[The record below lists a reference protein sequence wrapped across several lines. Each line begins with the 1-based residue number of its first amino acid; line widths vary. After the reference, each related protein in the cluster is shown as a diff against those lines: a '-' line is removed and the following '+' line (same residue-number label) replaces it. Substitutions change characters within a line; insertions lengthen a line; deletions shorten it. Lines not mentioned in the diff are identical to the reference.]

1 MDSKVKRW
9 SPERIVVLAALAFGI
24 AAGTYGIAQAANGSG
39 PSGSSASSIAPQF
52 AASGPAA
59 APGGGQ
65 PWGRQRSD
73 ETPLTGDALDK
84 VTALAKAKVPG
95 GTIVR
100 VETDADGNAA
110 YEAHMAKADGTP
122 VTVYVNKQ
130 FEVVSV
136 ESGMPGPPGGR
147 GQAPSSS
154 SSGASA

>member
-1 MDSKVKRW
+1 MNKRW
-9 SPERIVVLAALAFGI
+9 TPERIVVLAALAFGI
-24 AAGTYGIAQAANGSG
+24 TAGTYGIASAA
-39 PSGSSASSIAPQF
+39 SGSSSNGSSQF
-52 AASGPAA
+52 AASGQPAA
-59 APGGGQ
+59 APSGGQ

-84 VTALAKAKVPG
+84 VTAAAKAKVPG

-100 VETDADGNAA
+100 VETDADGNSA
-110 YEAHMAKADGTP
+110 YEAHMVKADGSP

-136 ESGMPGPPGGR
+136 ESGMPGRAGR
-147 GQAPSSS
+147 PQSS